1 MLIFHPFVFI
11 LSKKPF
17 TPYPKIDNSPQNLEL
32 PHDLEAER
40 ALLGSILVSG
50 SHSREV
56 LDDLVGILKTEYFFD
71 LNHQKVFAAMLV
83 LWNQGM
89 EIDTVHLVS
98 QIQKDNKDNAEN
110 LDQKY
115 ILTLAAKSSLLA
127 STKNAAKTIKEKYL
141 LRSVISVGEEIKQM
155 GFDDQETASN
165 ILDKAQKRLYEASL
179 DNLDKYFVKISDLL
193 GPNFDTMSMLSENED
208 VGRGIKTGLVDMDKI
223 LGGFQNSDLIILA
236 ARPSMGK
243 TALSLE
249 ITRRIAKAG
258 TGVAFFSLEMSAE
271 QICERLLSRVS
282 EIDFGK
288 IRRGELS
295 EDKKNEGFAKIGE
308 AIGNL
313 AEYPIWIDDS
323 ASLNILELR
332 SKARR
337 LKARQNIGLI
347 IVDYLQLMSG
357 KNERAYQGNRT
368 QEVSDISRSL
378 KILAKELNVPI
389 IALSQLS
396 RSVESRDDKRPML
409 SDLRESGS
417 IEQDADIVLFIYRD
431 AFYNRDKYAKMDE
444 KERREKEN
452 IAEILNS
459 KHRNGATGMVQMA
472 WVKHLASF
480 DNLLGAKIMHGFD
493 K

>member
-1 MLIFHPFVFI
+1 LT
-11 LSKKPF
+11 KK
-17 TPYPKIDNSPQNLEL
+17 PYPKIDNSPSNLKL
-32 PHDLEAER
+32 PHDLEAEM

-50 SHSREV
+50 NHSREV
-56 LDDLVGILKTEYFFD
+56 LDDLVGILKVEYFFD
-71 LNHQKVFAAMLV
+71 FNHQKVFAAMIA
-83 LWNQGM
+83 LWNQGL
-89 EIDTVHLVS
+89 EIDTVHLV
-98 QIQKDNKDNAEN
+98 QELQREN
-110 LDQKY
+110 REETETLNQKY

-127 STKNAAKTIKEKYL
+127 STKTAAKLIKEKYL

-155 GFDDQETASN
+155 GFDDQETANN

-179 DNLDKYFVKISDLL
+179 DNLDKYFVKISELL
-193 GPNFDTMSMLSENED
+193 GPNFDTISMLSENEE
-208 VGRGIKTGLVDMDKI
+208 VGRGLKTGLLDMDKI

-243 TALSLE
+243 TALALE
-249 ITRRIAKAG
+249 ITRRISKSG

-271 QICERLLSRVS
+271 QICERLLARVS

-347 IVDYLQLMSG
+347 VVDYLQLMSG

-389 IALSQLS
+389 LALSQLS
-396 RSVESRDDKRPML
+396 RNLENRDDKRPML

-431 AFYNRDKYAKMDE
+431 AVYNREKYEKMDE
-444 KERREKEN
+444 KLRREKEN
-452 IAEILNS
+452 IAEVLIS

-472 WVKHLASF
+472 WIKHLASF
-480 DNLLGAKIMHGFD
+480 DNLMGAKISHGFD

>member
-1 MLIFHPFVFI
+1 M
-11 LSKKPF
+11 SKKY
-17 TPYPKIDNSPQNLEL
+17 TNNNSQVELVLPNL
-32 PHDLEAER
+32 PHDLEAEM

-50 SHSREV
+50 SHSKEV
-56 LDDLVGILKTEYFFD
+56 MDDLVGVLKAEYFFD
-71 LNHQKVFAAMLV
+71 LSHQKVFKAMV
-83 LWNQGM
+83 ELWNNNQ
-89 EIDTVHLVS
+89 EIDTVHLVD
-98 QIQKDNKDNAEN
+98 QLQKSHKDEIEKFNQYFV
-110 LDQKY
+110 LS
-115 ILTLAAKSSLLA
+115 LAAKSSLLA
-127 STKNAAKTIKEKYL
+127 STKTASNLIKEKYL
-141 LRSVISVGEEIKQM
+141 LRRVISVGEEIKQM
-155 GFDDQETASN
+155 GFDQDNSAGN
-165 ILDKAQKRLYEASL
+165 ILDLAQKKLYDASL
-179 DNLDKYFVKISDLL
+179 DNLDKYFVKISELL
-193 GPNFDTMSMLSENED
+193 GPNFDTMTMLSENEE
-208 VGRGIKTGLVDMDKI
+208 VGRGIKTGLLDLDKI

-249 ITRRIAKAG
+249 ITRRIAKSG

-271 QICERLLSRVS
+271 QICERLLARVS

-295 EDKKNEGFAKIGE
+295 DDQKNEGFARVGE

-337 LKARQNIGLI
+337 LKSRENIGLI
-347 IVDYLQLMSG
+347 VVDYLQLMSG

-396 RSVESRDDKRPML
+396 RSVENRDDKRPML

-431 AFYNRDKYAKMDE
+431 SFYNREKYQKME
-444 KERREKEN
+444 PKERSAKEN
-452 IAEILNS
+452 IAEILIS
-459 KHRNGATGMVQMA
+459 KHRNGATGIIELT

-480 DNLLGAKIMHGFD
+480 ENLMGAKIGSLER
-493 K
+493 

>member
-1 MLIFHPFVFI
+1 M
-11 LSKKPF
+11 SKKYINP
-17 TPYPKIDNSPQNLEL
+17 TNNSQEPLYLPNL
-32 PHDLEAER
+32 PHDLEAEM

-50 SHSREV
+50 SHSKEV
-56 LDDLVGILKTEYFFD
+56 MDDLVGVLKAEYFFD
-71 LNHQKVFAAMLV
+71 LAHQKVFRAMV
-83 LWNQGM
+83 ELWNNNQ
-89 EIDTVHLVS
+89 EIDTVHLVD
-98 QIQKDNKDNAEN
+98 QLQKSHKDEIEKFNQYFV
-110 LDQKY
+110 LS
-115 ILTLAAKSSLLA
+115 LAAKSSLLA
-127 STKNAAKTIKEKYL
+127 STKTASNLIKEKYL
-141 LRSVISVGEEIKQM
+141 LRRVISVGEEIKQM
-155 GFDDQETASN
+155 GFDQDNSAGN
-165 ILDKAQKRLYEASL
+165 ILDLAQKKLYDASL
-179 DNLDKYFVKISDLL
+179 DNLDKYFVKISELL
-193 GPNFDTMSMLSENED
+193 GPNFDTMTMLSENEET
-208 VGRGIKTGLVDMDKI
+208 GRGIKTGLLDLDKI

-249 ITRRIAKAG
+249 ITRRIAKSG

-271 QICERLLSRVS
+271 QICERLLARVS

-295 EDKKNEGFAKIGE
+295 DDQKNEGFARVGE

-337 LKARQNIGLI
+337 LKSRENIGLI

-396 RSVESRDDKRPML
+396 RSVENRDDKRPML

-431 AFYNRDKYAKMDE
+431 SFYNREKYQKMDP
-444 KERREKEN
+444 KERNAKEN
-452 IAEILNS
+452 IAEILIS
-459 KHRNGATGMVQMA
+459 KHRNGATGIIELT

-480 DNLLGAKIMHGFD
+480 ENLMGAKIGSLER
-493 K
+493 